1 MNIELVTR
9 QLGAKRATET
19 RDHPDLCPVPHVA
32 HLLQTED
39 GGALLLIGY
48 SLSNY
53 SSKVG

>member
-1 MNIELVTR
+1 MNIEVVAR

-32 HLLQTED
+32 HLLQTGG

-48 SLSNY
+48 SLSNC
-53 SSKVG
+53 SSKIG